1 MDLRFAPG
9 IKLMSHRQFVDYF
22 DNLTIYPIGVE
33 ISPSG
38 RCNSNCPDC
47 LYRQKNNKLAG
58 LDSKLFD
65 DDRMFKL
72 MEEFVVLGVSS
83 ITWTGGGDPS
93 MHPSFPLFVKYANG
107 LGIKQ
112 GLFTN
117 GLLPIRYDPSLLE
130 WIRVT
135 YTDQPIN
142 EAVLMSMRSCKT
154 LGLCINYAPRHNEEL
169 VYELLAIAERLD
181 AAKTSPSH
189 STYLQVRPVLQIEGE
204 SVVNS
209 SPKITHPLLN
219 ITDYKFRGLGDGRNY
234 QVCEAFHFV
243 PFVWQDGT
251 VDICAYHRKEPAYR
265 LGNLHDEG
273 KKGTFK
279 YIMDNAPAK
288 IAVAPNCQTVCKL
301 HEMNSI
307 IQLRKDLSDKDIS
320 FP

>member
-22 DNLTIYPIGVE
+22 DNRTIYPIGVE

-47 LYRQKNNKLAG
+47 LYRQKNNKLG
-58 LDSKLFD
+58 GHDSALFD
-65 DDRMFKL
+65 KDRMRRL
-72 MEEFVVLGVSS
+72 MEEFVELGVSS

-93 MHPSFPLFVKYANG
+93 MHPSFPLFVEWAHN

-117 GLLPIRYDPSLLE
+117 GLLPIKYDPSLLE

-135 YTDQPIN
+135 YTDQPMN
-142 EAVLMSMRSCKT
+142 VDVLMSMRSCKT
-154 LGLCINYAPRHNEEL
+154 LGVCLNYAPRHNEEL
-169 VYELLAIAERLD
+169 VNLLLKLAEWLD
-181 AAKTSPSH
+181 AAKASPEH

-204 SVVNS
+204 AVNIR
-209 SPKITHPLLN
+209 SPQIKHPLLY
-219 ITDYKFRGLGDGRNY
+219 ITDYKFLGLEEGRNY
-234 QVCEAFHFV
+234 KSCEAFHFV
-243 PFVWQDGT
+243 PFIWQDGT
-251 VDICAYHRKEPAYR
+251 VDICAYHRKELEYR
-265 LGNLHDEG
+265 LGNLYDEG
-273 KKGTFK
+273 EKGTFK
-279 YIMDNAPAK
+279 YIMDNAPQGTP
-288 IAVAPNCQTVCKL
+288 VVDNCQAVCKL

-307 IQLRKDLSDKDIS
+307 IQLRKGLKDID